1 MVTNAMSAIT
11 SRSRRRDE
19 RGMRVIL
26 SHLVELLCTVR
37 TCHQPLTRDGRSYVC
52 ANRHTFDLAR
62 SGYLNL
68 LQPQDR
74 KSKEAGDSAA
84 AVQARRRFL
93 DAGHAAPLLDVGCGE
108 GHHLAAF
115 RAAYEV
121 EAHGVDLSA
130 PAIDLAARRHRD
142 CTWIVANADR
152 FLPYG
157 SASFHTVAS
166 ITARLNPDEF
176 RRVLAPGG
184 TLLIA
189 IPGADDLIELREAVL
204 GEAIERDRIERTIA
218 MFGAFTLKARHS
230 VRHVAT
236 LGREAI
242 VDVLTSS
249 YRGLRARERE
259 RLESLASMEVTMSRD
274 LLLFE

>member
-1 MVTNAMSAIT
+1 
-11 SRSRRRDE
+11 
-19 RGMRVIL
+19 MRVIL

-52 ANRHTFDLAR
+52 ANRHSFDLAR

-93 DAGHAAPLLDVGCGE
+93 DAGHAAPLVRAIVQAVPLARGAPLLDVGCGE

-121 EAHGVDLSA
+121 DAHGVDLSV

-142 CTWIVANADR
+142 CTWIVGNADR

-189 IPGADDLIELREAVL
+189 IPGADDLLELREAVL

-218 MFGAFTLKARHS
+218 MFGAFTLKSQHS

-236 LGREAI
+236 LQREAI